1 MIDTKIILKAD
12 ENVSVFT
19 VCNVAY
25 LNKAMVLAESLYLS
39 NKIKLD
45 IFIFDKKRELYL
57 TQEYCNFHW
66 VEEMGIPNFK
76 KLSFKYNI
84 IELSTAFKP
93 WIALN
98 LLKSNSKVI
107 FFDPDVMVFHNVNSI
122 LEGLDKH
129 PVILTPHYFCPKING
144 LIDDARMMK
153 FGVFN
158 LGFFAV
164 NSTIESDA
172 FLNWWSDR
180 CLLNGFDDAQFGIFT
195 DQKWV
200 SIAPCFF
207 SFLHTTYD
215 PGFNVAYWNI
225 DERTIS
231 KNGSENYYV
240 NEIFPLVFFHFS
252 SFDAE
257 LPEKLSKNKFL
268 MGNNNKLISEI
279 AILYKTKLN
288 QYEQIAQYI
297 DYSFDYMSD
306 GRYISPTL
314 RRAYASILDQFPDN
328 HDPFDCNGV
337 VSKFAKKNYLFQKD
351 NKKYNIKGYSSVE
364 RNSFG
369 LDMLFWLLRLLLR
382 IVGPNNFMNI
392 SRLFIY
398 LSGYNR
404 NSKMW
409 KL

>member
-1 MIDTKIILKAD
+1 MIDTKIILKID
-12 ENVSVFT
+12 ENISVFT

-25 LNKAMVLAESLYLS
+25 LNKAMVLAESLYSS

-57 TQEYCNFHW
+57 SQEYCNFHW
-66 VEEMGIPNFK
+66 VEEMEIPNFD

-84 IELSTAFKP
+84 IELSTALKP
-93 WIALN
+93 WLTLN

-107 FFDPDVMVFHNVNSI
+107 FFDPDVMVFHDVYSI
-122 LEGLDKH
+122 LEGLDRH
-129 PVILTPHYFCPKING
+129 PVILTPHYFCTKING

-164 NSTIESDA
+164 NSTNESKT

-207 SFLHTTYD
+207 PFLHTTYD

-225 DERTIS
+225 DERSIS
-231 KNGSENYYV
+231 KNDSGNYYV

-252 SFDAE
+252 SFNTE

-268 MGNNNKLISEI
+268 MGNNKLISEI
-279 AILYKTKLN
+279 AILYKSRMDK
-288 QYEQIAQYI
+288 YKHIAENI
-297 DYSFDYMSD
+297 SYSFDYMSD

-314 RRAYASILDQFPDN
+314 RRAYASLSDQFPDN

-337 VSKFAKKNYLFQKD
+337 VSKFAKKNFLFQKG
-351 NKKYNIKGYSSVE
+351 NKKYNIKGYSSVD
-364 RNSFG
+364 RNSIGFV
-369 LDMLFWLLRLLLR
+369 MIFWFLRLILR

-392 SRLFIY
+392 SRLFVY